1 VSIATPRV
9 IVRRLDADHNPVYGG
24 GASDF
29 LTNLNATAQII
40 ETSLLLFQGEWW
52 NNLTVGLP
60 LFQSILAQ
68 AENNRQG
75 VIALLIQ
82 QVILSVAYVTSIN
95 NVQISYNSLNRQ
107 FSYSCNVQ
115 TAFGTI
121 TVNYSPGNTAVLPL
135 AA

>member
-1 VSIATPRV
+1 
-9 IVRRLDADHNPVYGG
+9 
-24 GASDF
+24 
-29 LTNLNATAQII
+29 
-40 ETSLLLFQGEWW
+40 
-52 NNLTVGLP
+52 

-95 NVQISYNSLNRQ
+95 NVQIAYNSLNRQ